1 MKPYNDTET
10 INTIDN
16 LISTTAI
23 SVLFFIVLSLYYAVS
38 DGKYIML
45 DNVIISTYII
55 PMVITIV
62 WFTVKKL
69 RINILQDL
77 CKIF

>member
-1 MKPYNDTET
+1 MKLYNDTET

-16 LISTTAI
+16 IISTIAI
-23 SVLFFIVLSLYYAVS
+23 TVLFFIVLSLYYVIN

-55 PMVITIV
+55 PTVITIV
-62 WFTVKKL
+62 WVTVKKL